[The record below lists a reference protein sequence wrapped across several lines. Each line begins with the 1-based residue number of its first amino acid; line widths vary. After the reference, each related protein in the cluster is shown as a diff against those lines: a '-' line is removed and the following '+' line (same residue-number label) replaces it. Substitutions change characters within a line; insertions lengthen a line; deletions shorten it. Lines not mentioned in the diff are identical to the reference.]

1 MTYTVKVSKEH
12 PMTDEAVLDAAIA
25 WRVRLAV
32 PAASDAD
39 WAQFTDW
46 LEADPAHGDAY
57 DRVALA
63 DLDYADA
70 LAATPVEA
78 ELASNDNEAA
88 SWFKR
93 RGVMA
98 LAASAVLALIA
109 MPFLTGSRDLET
121 FQTRPGETRTI
132 ALNDGSRIEL
142 NGGTR
147 IALDRKDDRYA
158 RLEIGEAAFTI
169 RHDAANP
176 FTLHIGDSELV
187 DVGTLF
193 NVRSDDEGLE
203 VAVGEGVVR
212 YNPDNEAV
220 LIAAGS
226 QLVLAANA
234 AKPVVSATE
243 PGTVASWRTGRLS
256 YRDAPISR
264 IALDLSRA
272 LGSPVSVDPKASGR
286 RFSGT
291 IQIDRVQAVTMRKVQ
306 DLLGVK
312 ATPSRSGWRLTI

>member
-1 MTYTVKVSKEH
+1 
-12 PMTDEAVLDAAIA
+12 MTDEAVLDAAIA
-25 WRVRLAV
+25 WRVRLAA
-32 PAASDAD
+32 PAASDAE
-39 WAQFTDW
+39 WAAFTEW
-46 LEADPAHGDAY
+46 LEADPAHGQAY

-70 LAATPVEA
+70 LADAPPA
-78 ELASNDNEAA
+78 ASPASNDNEAA
-88 SWFKR
+88 PWFR
-93 RGVMA
+93 RRSFVA
-98 LAASAVLALIA
+98 IAASAALALVA
-109 MPFLTGSRDLET
+109 TPFLTGGRDLET

-142 NGGTR
+142 NGGTQ

-158 RLEIGEAAFTI
+158 RLESGEAAFTI

-176 FTLHIGDSELV
+176 FTLEAGDSELV

-193 NVRSDDEGLE
+193 NVRKDAQGLE
-203 VAVGEGVVR
+203 VAVGEGAVR
-212 YNPDNEAV
+212 YNPDDEAV

-226 QLVLAANA
+226 QLILPANA

-243 PGTVASWRTGRLS
+243 PESVGSWRTGRLS
-256 YRDAPISR
+256 YRDASIAR

-272 LGSPVSVDPKASGR
+272 FGAPVSVDPKLSSR

-312 ATPSRSGWRLTI
+312 ATPSRNGWRLTA